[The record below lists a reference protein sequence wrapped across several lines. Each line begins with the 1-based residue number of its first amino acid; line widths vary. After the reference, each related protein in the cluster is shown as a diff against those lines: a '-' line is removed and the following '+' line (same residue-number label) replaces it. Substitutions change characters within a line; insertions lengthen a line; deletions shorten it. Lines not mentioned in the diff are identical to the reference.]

1 MVQTTLE
8 TSGAPSANPFLSQSL
23 KTSGTLSLVETAT
36 LSSLGPTATAN
47 VTGLLA
53 NNIFRPIATDA
64 PPPQIES
71 RSDHPVPRLGIQQQ
85 EDKLETNKFYANFFL
100 GDQTSPTWTHPYSL
114 SWSKGSG
121 QTDSWG
127 IAVSHIERSQL
138 ATGPKQS
145 KDAGEWS
152 FFAAPIGIQSI
163 VISAAELSAGT
174 YLKTD
179 TLESFS
185 VNVNL
190 FAPGGT
196 TPTITFPLLQGMGFV
211 TAKYNSGT
219 PLIQSGVGIQNVT
232 YAGGII
238 NGGST
243 FKYKILL
250 TDGFTW
256 LVYVT
261 PLNVGYDENSFTL
274 ISPGL
279 VQGPSGF
286 GGYLQVAKIPANIA
300 DAESVYDGSAG
311 VYATACSISGAV
323 DGTQS
328 TYELSWT
335 KQGATSQSILMFAL
349 PHHMDSMAYD
359 TRTGATDVQLVTTN
373 KGLATAIQGDS
384 WTLIEPDLPIA
395 MGFNPWS
402 PTLGDVSTLSATAVG
417 AINAAGAVELV
428 QNISKQTNTGST
440 YYDGKALAKF
450 AAIVYV
456 LHELAENVTLALTG
470 LMELEDAFDSHVN
483 NQQTFPLVYDTAWGG
498 VVSVATYLDGNSGD
512 DFGNTYYN
520 E

>member
-1 MVQTTLE
+1 VVQTTLE

-23 KTSGTLSLVETAT
+23 KTSGTLSLVDTAT

-47 VTGLLA
+47 ITGLLA
-53 NNIFRPIATDA
+53 NNIFQPIATDA
-64 PPPQIES
+64 PPPQIQS

-85 EDKLETNKFYANFFL
+85 EDRLETNKFYANFFL
-100 GDQTSPTWTHPYSL
+100 GDQSSATWTHPYSL

-127 IAVSHIERSQL
+127 IAISHIERDELVS
-138 ATGPKQS
+138 GPKQS
-145 KDAGEWS
+145 EDAGQWS
-152 FFAAPIGIQSI
+152 FFAAPTGIQSI
-163 VISAAELSAGT
+163 VISAVELSAGT
-174 YLKTD
+174 TLTTD
-179 TLESFS
+179 TLDAFS

-190 FAPGGT
+190 VASGGT
-196 TPTITFPLLQGMGFV
+196 MPTITFPLLQGMGFV

-232 YAGGII
+232 YAGGVI

-261 PLNVGYDENSFTL
+261 PLNTGYDENSFTL
-274 ISPGL
+274 IGPGM

-286 GGYLQVAKIPANIA
+286 GGYMQVAKIPANVS

-323 DGTQS
+323 DGTQG

-335 KQGATSQSILMFAL
+335 KQGAMGQSLLMFAL
-349 PHHMDSMAYD
+349 PHHMDSITYN
-359 TRTGATDVQLVTTN
+359 TRAGATDIQLVTTT
-373 KGLATAIQGDS
+373 KGMATAIEGDN
-384 WTLIEPDLPIA
+384 WTLTEPDLPIT

-402 PTLGDVSTLSATAVG
+402 PTLGDISTLSATAME
-417 AINAAGAVELV
+417 AINAAGAVELL
-428 QNISKQTNTGST
+428 QNISNQTNTGST

-456 LHELAENVTLALTG
+456 LHELADNATLALTG
-470 LMELEDAFDSHVN
+470 LMELEDAFDLHVN

-498 VVSVATYLDGNSGD
+498 VVSVETYLDDNSGD